1 MFNKAASRSDV
12 ARARLRALAPAWVP
26 TPELVERELAAAR
39 AQEPARGVHAMQAPH
54 DLEQRVA
61 TTPTG
66 PRDDRLEAFELQRSP
81 ARGFVLLLAG
91 ALVGA
96 LAVLLMGWPRGE
108 TAPIEVSPIK
118 GPTREQGSGATTSEA
133 PQTATEDVIVDVA
146 GLVKRPGVVELPS
159 GSRVIDALEAAGGV
173 RPRGDTSSLN
183 LAQLLTDGQQVLV
196 VGQHLAAPPGTSA
209 PTLGT
214 TAGVPSGGLVSI
226 NSATLEQLD
235 TLPGIGLV
243 LAQAIIDWRTENGGF
258 TAIEQLQEV
267 SGIGEATYADISGLV
282 GL

>member
-1 MFNKAASRSDV
+1 MFKKAASRSDV
-12 ARARLRALAPAWVP
+12 ARARLQALTPGWVP

-39 AQEPARGVHAMQAPH
+39 AHEVGREEQAIPALHDVEHRAASTSTSPRENQPQEFA
-54 DLEQRVA
+54 LE
-61 TTPTG
+61 
-66 PRDDRLEAFELQRSP
+66 RSP

-96 LAVLLMGWPRGE
+96 IAVLLIGWPRGE
-108 TAPIEVSPIK
+108 AAPVEVTPIK
-118 GPTREQGSGATTSEA
+118 GPSREEGSGSATSGTQ
-133 PQTATEDVIVDVA
+133 PTPTEDVIVDVA
-146 GLVKRPGVVELPS
+146 GLVKSPGVFELPS

-196 VGQHLAAPPGTSA
+196 SGAQGVPPAMSAPSSGAAP
-209 PTLGT
+209 
-214 TAGVPSGGLVSI
+214 GVPSTGLVSI

-235 TLPGIGLV
+235 TLPGIGPV

-267 SGIGEATYADISGLV
+267 SGIGEATYSDVSGLV

>member
-1 MFNKAASRSDV
+1 MFKKAARSDV

-39 AQEPARGVHAMQAPH
+39 GHELGQGVHAMRAPQAA
-54 DLEQRVA
+54 EQRDA
-61 TTPTG
+61 APPAS
-66 PRDDRLEAFELQRSP
+66 PRDRPTAFEMERSP

-96 LAVLLMGWPRGE
+96 LAVLIIGWPRGE
-108 TAPIEVSPIK
+108 TAPIEVTPIK
-118 GPTREQGSGATTSEA
+118 GPTREQGSDSATNQTQ
-133 PQTATEDVIVDVA
+133 PTATGEVIVDVA
-146 GLVKRPGVVELPS
+146 GLVKRPGVVELPG

-173 RPRGDTSSLN
+173 LPRGDTSTLN

-196 VGQHLAAPPGTSA
+196 AGGNVAAGPSGSAPMLGATAAAP
-209 PTLGT
+209 L
-214 TAGVPSGGLVSI
+214 GGLVSI

-235 TLPGIGLV
+235 TLPGIGPV

-258 TAIEQLQEV
+258 TTIEQLQEV